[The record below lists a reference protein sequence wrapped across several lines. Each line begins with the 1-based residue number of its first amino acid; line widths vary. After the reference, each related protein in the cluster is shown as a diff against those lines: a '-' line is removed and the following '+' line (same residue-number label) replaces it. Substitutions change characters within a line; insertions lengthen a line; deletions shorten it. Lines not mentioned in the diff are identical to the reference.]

1 MKNACK
7 ITLKC
12 NVMHKINMKWKCKKV
27 CHAPNSPH
35 ADFLANEQLLPLI
48 RCYTNFKPHTILD
61 K

>member
-1 MKNACK
+1 
-7 ITLKC
+7 
-12 NVMHKINMKWKCKKV
+12 MKWKCKKV